1 MVRTGEHSGFLVG
14 WNDGLGWIFVQ
25 GGRTK
30 FSPADYYIPHIHPIN
45 NLWGGISPSRRGV
58 PCWFVLCPLKYL
70 RETMLLLRVAPR
82 RAERCRG
89 AAERTGRCLHLS
101 PQMFEGWIPQ
111 AASRVYL
118 KNSCFYA
125 ARFPRPPAVIFSLLL
140 TIPHLFW
147 LSSADAKVILSQV
160 AGHLLLLKSS
170 NYSRLVS
177 KEIPYIRIQIVLFN
191 KFNTKMALYSRHF
204 TSRFHVFVYQAA
216 CQPLPSLS
224 PYHLSPFS
232 LSRQIPLFGRLF

>member
-1 MVRTGEHSGFLVG
+1 ML
-14 WNDGLGWIFVQ
+14 L
-25 GGRTK
+25 
-30 FSPADYYIPHIHPIN
+30 
-45 NLWGGISPSRRGV
+45 SRAVPRGV
-58 PCWFVLCPLKYL
+58 
-70 RETMLLLRVAPR
+70 
-82 RAERCRG
+82 ERCRG

-101 PQMFEGWIPQ
+101 PQMLEGWIPQ

-125 ARFPRPPAVIFSLLL
+125 ARFPRHPAVIFSLLL
-140 TIPHLFW
+140 TIPYLFW
-147 LSSADAKVILSQV
+147 LSFADAKVILSQV

-177 KEIPYIRIQIVLFN
+177 KEILCTEIQIVLFN
-191 KFNTKMALYSRHF
+191 KFNTKIALYSRHF

-224 PYHLSPFS
+224 PYQLSPFS
-232 LSRQIPLFGRLF
+232 LSRQIPSFGRLF

>member
-25 GGRTK
+25 GGRTE

-45 NLWGGISPSRRGV
+45 NLWGGFSPSRREE

-82 RAERCRG
+82 RVERCCG

-101 PQMFEGWIPQ
+101 PQMFEGWISQ

-125 ARFPRPPAVIFSLLL
+125 ARFPRHPAVIFSLLL
-140 TIPHLFW
+140 TIPYLFW
-147 LSSADAKVILSQV
+147 LSSADARVILSQV
-160 AGHLLLLKSS
+160 AGYLLLLKSS

-177 KEIPYIRIQIVLFN
+177 KEILCTEIQTVLFN
-191 KFNTKMALYSRHF
+191 KFNTKIVLYPRHF

-232 LSRQIPLFGRLF
+232 LSRQIPSFGRLF